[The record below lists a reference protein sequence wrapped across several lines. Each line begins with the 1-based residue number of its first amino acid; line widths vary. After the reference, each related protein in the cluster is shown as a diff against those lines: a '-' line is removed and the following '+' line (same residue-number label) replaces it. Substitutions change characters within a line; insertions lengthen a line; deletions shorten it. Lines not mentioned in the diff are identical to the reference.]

1 MVKQNSYMTLI
12 RVHSI
17 VHTSHA
23 PKLRSCNYNMDELLC
38 MCVCVLCVC
47 TRDYTHNM
55 YTRHLMEGT
64 CTLVSHSLSKREVK
78 QCEQWWQA

>member
-17 VHTSHA
+17 VHTSYA

-38 MCVCVLCVC
+38 IYVCVI
-47 TRDYTHNM
+47 THNM
-55 YTRHLMEGT
+55 YTWHLMEGT
-64 CTLVSHSLSKREVK
+64 CMLVSHSLSKREAK

>member
-38 MCVCVLCVC
+38 MCVCVCVC
-47 TRDYTHNM
+47 AR
-55 YTRHLMEGT
+55 EGLHT
-64 CTLVSHSLSKREVK
+64 
-78 QCEQWWQA
+78 